1 MPPLE
6 TGCSANFNV
15 GSKMLDLQFVCDH
28 LDTVRKN
35 CDQRHVTV
43 DLDNLL
49 ALRQSRSELI
59 VSLDKDRQ
67 RQNEIAQA
75 IPKEKSPEARQSL
88 IEQGKA
94 LKQSVPAVEG
104 KLKEIE
110 AEIRAALVTIPNLT
124 HPDAPIGEEADSK
137 TVRTWGQIPKFD
149 FKPLDHVAL
158 AEKHD
163 LIDLEG
169 GARVA
174 GHGFYFLKN
183 EAVLLELALTQYAVQ
198 KLLQHGF
205 TLHTTPDMAKM
216 EVLEGTG
223 YQPRGNETQIYSIA
237 GMDLSLVATAE
248 ITLGGL
254 LKDQILDAHQLP
266 IKLAGIS
273 HCFRTEAGAHGKA
286 TRGIYRVHQFS
297 KIEMF
302 AFTAPELA
310 ASDAI
315 HSEIVAIEEEVF
327 QGLGIPYRVLDIASG
342 DLGGPAYRKF
352 DLEAWMPGRG
362 EAGEWG
368 EVTSASNCTDFQAR
382 RLGIRCKSPD
392 WKGTKYVH
400 TLNGTT
406 IAVTRAIIA
415 ILENYQQADGSITIP
430 EVLRPWVG
438 KDKIG

>member
-1 MPPLE
+1 
-6 TGCSANFNV
+6 
-15 GSKMLDLQFVCDH
+15 MLDLQFVCEN
-28 LDTVRKN
+28 LDAVRTN
-35 CDQRHVTV
+35 CQNRHVQV
-43 DLDNLL
+43 DLDRLL
-49 ALRQSRSELI
+49 GLREQRSQLI
-59 VSLDKDRQ
+59 VSLDRDRQ

-75 IPKEKSPEARQSL
+75 IPKEKSPEARQAL

-94 LKQSVPAVEG
+94 LKQSVPTVEAQ
-104 KLKEIE
+104 LKDVETE
-110 AEIRAALVTIPNLT
+110 VRHVLMSIPNMT
-124 HPDAPIGEEADSK
+124 HPDSPLGGEADSK
-137 TVRTWGQIPKFD
+137 TVRTWGTVPKFD

-163 LIDLEG
+163 LIDLEA

-183 EAVLLELALTQYAVQ
+183 EAALLELALTQYAAQ
-198 KLLQHGF
+198 KLIKHGF

-216 EVLEGTG
+216 DVLEGTG

-237 GMDLSLVATAE
+237 GTDLCLVATAE
-248 ITLGGL
+248 ITLGGT
-254 LKDQILDAHQLP
+254 LKDQILDASQLP
-266 IKLAGIS
+266 IKVAGIS

-286 TRGIYRVHQFS
+286 TRGIYRVHQFT

-302 AFTAPELA
+302 AFTAPDVA
-310 ASDAI
+310 ASDAV
-315 HSEIVAIEEEVF
+315 HAEIVAIEEEIF

-368 EVTSASNCTDFQAR
+368 EITSASNCTDFQSR
-382 RLGIRCKSPD
+382 RLGTRCKSTD
-392 WKGTKYVH
+392 WKGNRYVH
-400 TLNGTT
+400 TLNGTA

-415 ILENYQQADGSITIP
+415 ILENYQQADGSIVVP
-430 EVLRPWVG
+430 EVLRPWMG
-438 KDKIG
+438 KDRIG

>member
-1 MPPLE
+1 
-6 TGCSANFNV
+6 
-15 GSKMLDLQFVCDH
+15 MLDLQFVCDN
-28 LDTVRKN
+28 LDAVRAN
-35 CDQRHVTV
+35 CQHRHVAA
-43 DLDNLL
+43 DLDRLL
-49 ALRQSRSELI
+49 ELRELRSQLI
-59 VSLDKDRQ
+59 TAIDKDRQ
-67 RQNEIAQA
+67 RQNEIAQT
-75 IPKEKSPEARQSL
+75 IPKEKSPDAKKALVE
-88 IEQGKA
+88 EGKA
-94 LKQSVPAVEG
+94 LKLAAPGVES

-110 AEIRAALVTIPNLT
+110 TDLRTILMSIPNMT
-124 HPDAPIGEEADSK
+124 HPETPLGEEADSK
-137 TVRTWGQIPKFD
+137 AVRTWGTPREFD

-158 AEKHD
+158 SEKHG
-163 LIDLEG
+163 LLDLEA

-183 EAVLLELALTQYAVQ
+183 EAVLLELALTQFAVQ
-198 KLLQHGF
+198 KLVKHGF
-205 TLHTTPDMAKM
+205 TLHTTPDMAKI

-237 GMDLSLVATAE
+237 GTDLCLVATAE
-248 ITLGGL
+248 IPLGGIY
-254 LKDQILDAHQLP
+254 KDQILESSQLP
-266 IKLAGIS
+266 IKFAGIS

-286 TRGIYRVHQFS
+286 TRGIYRVHQFT

-302 AFTAPELA
+302 GFTAPDVS
-310 ASDAI
+310 ASNAL
-315 HSEIVAIEEEVF
+315 HAEIVAIEEEIF

-382 RLGIRCKSPD
+382 RLGVRCKSPE

-400 TLNGTT
+400 TLNGTA

-415 ILENYQQADGSITIP
+415 ILENYQQADGSIIVP

-438 KDKIG
+438 KDRIG

>member
-1 MPPLE
+1 
-6 TGCSANFNV
+6 
-15 GSKMLDLQFVCDH
+15 MLDLQFVCDN
-28 LDTVRKN
+28 LDTVRTN
-35 CDQRHVTV
+35 CQNRHVVV
-43 DLDNLL
+43 DLDRLL
-49 ALRQSRSELI
+49 ELRESRSQLI

-75 IPKEKSPEARQSL
+75 IPKEKSPDARQTL
-88 IEQGKA
+88 IEEGKS
-94 LKQSVPAVEG
+94 LKQNVPAVEAR
-104 KLKEIE
+104 LKEIE
-110 AEIRAALVTIPNLT
+110 SDIRTVLMSIPNLT
-124 HPDAPIGEEADSK
+124 HPETPLGGEADSK
-137 TVRTWGQIPKFD
+137 AIRTWGTIPKFT

-158 AEKHD
+158 CEKHA
-163 LIDLEG
+163 LFDLEAG
-169 GARVA
+169 SRVA

-198 KLLQHGF
+198 KLVQHGF
-205 TLHTTPDMAKM
+205 TLHTTPDMAKI

-237 GMDLSLVATAE
+237 GMDLCLVATAE
-248 ITLGGL
+248 IPLGGI
-254 LKDQILDAHQLP
+254 LKDQILEASQLP
-266 IKLAGIS
+266 LKFAGIS

-286 TRGIYRVHQFS
+286 TRGIYRVHQFT
-297 KIEMF
+297 KVEMF
-302 AFTAPELA
+302 SFTAPDVE

-315 HSEIVAIEEEVF
+315 HAEIVAIEEEIF
-327 QGLGIPYRVLDIASG
+327 QGLGIPYRVLDIAAG

-382 RLGIRCKSPD
+382 RLGTRCKSPD

-400 TLNGTT
+400 TLNGTA

-415 ILENYQQADGSITIP
+415 ILENYQQEDGSIIIP

-438 KDKIG
+438 KSKIG

>member
-1 MPPLE
+1 
-6 TGCSANFNV
+6 
-15 GSKMLDLQFVCDH
+15 MLDLQFVCEN
-28 LDTVRKN
+28 LDAVRAN
-35 CDQRHVTV
+35 CRNRHVV
-43 DLDNLL
+43 ADLDRLL
-49 ALRQSRSELI
+49 ELRETRSQII

-75 IPKEKSPEARQSL
+75 IPREKAPDARQAL
-88 IEQGKA
+88 IEEGKT
-94 LKQSVPAVEG
+94 LKQSVPAVEAR
-104 KLKEIE
+104 LKDIE
-110 AEIRAALVTIPNLT
+110 ADVRSILMAVPNMT
-124 HPDAPIGEEADSK
+124 HPDVPLGEEADSK
-137 TVRTWGQIPKFD
+137 TVRTWGTIPKFN

-158 AEKHD
+158 AEKHN
-163 LIDLEG
+163 LVDLEAG
-169 GARVA
+169 SRVA

-183 EAVLLELALTQYAVQ
+183 EAVLLELALTQFAVQ
-198 KLLQHGF
+198 KLVQHGF
-205 TLHTTPDMAKM
+205 TLHTTPDLAKI

-237 GMDLSLVATAE
+237 NMDLCLVATAE
-248 ITLGGL
+248 IPLGGL
-254 LKDQILDAHQLP
+254 HKDQILDAGQLP
-266 IKLAGIS
+266 LKYAGIS

-286 TRGIYRVHQFS
+286 TRGIYRVHQFT

-302 AFTAPELA
+302 AFTGPDVT
-310 ASDAI
+310 ASDPI
-315 HSEIVAIEEEVF
+315 HAEIVAIEEEIF

-382 RLGIRCKSPD
+382 RLGVRCKSPE
-392 WKGTKYVH
+392 WKGTRYVH
-400 TLNGTT
+400 TLNGTA

-415 ILENYQQADGSITIP
+415 ILENYQQEDGSIIVP

>member
-1 MPPLE
+1 
-6 TGCSANFNV
+6 
-15 GSKMLDLQFVCDH
+15 MLDLQFVCDN
-28 LDTVRKN
+28 LDAVREN
-35 CDQRHVTV
+35 CTQRHVV
-43 DLDNLL
+43 AELDRLL
-49 ALRQSRSELI
+49 EFRETRSQLI

-75 IPKEKSPEARQSL
+75 IPKEKSPEARQAL
-88 IEQGKA
+88 IEEGKS
-94 LKQSVPAVEG
+94 LKLSVPGIEA

-110 AEIRAALVTIPNLT
+110 SEIRTALMSVPNMT
-124 HPDAPIGEEADSK
+124 HPDTPRGEEADSK
-137 TVRTWGQIPKFD
+137 AVRTWGTIPKFS

-163 LIDLEG
+163 LLDLEAG
-169 GARVA
+169 SRVA

-183 EAVLLELALTQYAVQ
+183 EAVLLELALTQFAVQ
-198 KLLQHGF
+198 KLVQHGF
-205 TLHTTPDMAKM
+205 TLHTTPDLAKI
-216 EVLEGTG
+216 EILEGTG

-237 GMDLSLVATAE
+237 GMDLCLVATAE
-248 ITLGGL
+248 IPLGGL
-254 LKDQILDAHQLP
+254 LKDQILDVSQLP
-266 IKLAGIS
+266 LKYAGIS

-286 TRGIYRVHQFS
+286 TRGIYRVHQFT

-302 AFTAPELA
+302 GFTAPDVA

-315 HSEIVAIEEEVF
+315 HAEIVAIEEEIF

-382 RLGIRCKSPD
+382 RLGVRCKSPE

-400 TLNGTT
+400 TLNGTA

-415 ILENYQQADGSITIP
+415 ILENYQQADGSIIIP

-438 KDKIG
+438 KSQIARNPT